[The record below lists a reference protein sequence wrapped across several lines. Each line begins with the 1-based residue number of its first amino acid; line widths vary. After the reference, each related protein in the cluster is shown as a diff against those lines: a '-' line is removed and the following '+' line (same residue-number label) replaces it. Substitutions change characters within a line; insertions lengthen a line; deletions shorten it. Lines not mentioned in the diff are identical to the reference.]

1 MMISEELK
9 HFIRCCCLI
18 VGIVLISYSTNDFN
32 LVASLIGGFLVAT
45 YCNNDCNHNEKD
57 SD

>member
-1 MMISEELK
+1 MVISK
-9 HFIRCCCLI
+9 KMKQFIRCCCLI

-32 LVASLIGGFLVAT
+32 LVASLVGGYLVAT
-45 YCNNDCNHNEKD
+45 YCNWNNDEKD